1 MNSCSYWKLASVNMT
16 QGKLVNINHNSAKAE
31 GLHIF
36 LYTSLS
42 NRIHYF
48 PCCNKVQHM
57 VMKAKGNDLS
67 TSESPKK
74 NWSNH
79 SQMVDKELSMCFYVC
94 WLFPRLSR
102 QFGLQSGAHEISSNS
117 QKHSHG

>member
-1 MNSCSYWKLASVNMT
+1 M
-16 QGKLVNINHNSAKAE
+16 NINHNSAKAE
-31 GLHIF
+31 GFF

-57 VMKAKGNDLS
+57 VMKAKGYDLS
-67 TSESPKK
+67 TSESPEEKK

-79 SQMVDKELSMCFYVC
+79 SQMVDKELSMCFYVR

-102 QFGLQSGAHEISSNS
+102 QFGLQSGAHEISSNC